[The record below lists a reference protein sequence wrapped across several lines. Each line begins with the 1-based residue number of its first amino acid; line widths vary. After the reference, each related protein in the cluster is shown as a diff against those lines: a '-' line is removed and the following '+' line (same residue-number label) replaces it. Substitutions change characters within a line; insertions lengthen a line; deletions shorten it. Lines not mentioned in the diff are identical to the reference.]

1 MSSHGDASVRPPEQ
15 GQLTAGQVRFLVG
28 SVAPEVDVRAAAG
41 RPYGRLSPTA
51 LQVGTD
57 GSVHLAASPS
67 AVDADA
73 HAAPE
78 VLGGAEPT
86 VRSEVFSL
94 ASTSYSLLTGHPPNP
109 YGFATVRRARP
120 DLDPRVDGVLAQAT
134 ARGPEFR
141 FPTVT
146 AFADALGAA
155 LGVSAEP
162 LRPVPPPG
170 STGQWAAIPA
180 PFAAAGPAPSPA
192 YSPPSGPMPTP
203 APPAPTGNRF
213 TGFEVS
219 ETALSIALLFLVI
232 LVGAGCLSLFL
243 IV

>member
-15 GQLTAGQVRFLVG
+15 GQLPAGRVGFLIG
-28 SVAPEVDVRAAAG
+28 STAPELDARAAAG
-41 RPYGRLSPTA
+41 RPYGRLSPAA
-51 LQVGTD
+51 LQIGID
-57 GSVHLAASPS
+57 GSVHLAAAPS

-86 VRSEVFSL
+86 ARSEVFSL
-94 ASTSYSLLTGHPPNP
+94 ASTSYTLLTGHPPNP

-146 AFADALGAA
+146 AFAEALEAA
-155 LGVSAEP
+155 LGVPAEP
-162 LRPVPPPG
+162 IRAAE
-170 STGQWAAIPA
+170 TGAAPA
-180 PFAAAGPAPSPA
+180 PDAAPTGPSALAQPVDPSPAAGPR
-192 YSPPSGPMPTP
+192 PTN
-203 APPAPTGNRF
+203 PPAQRAGSR
-213 TGFEVS
+213 FEVS
-219 ETALSIALLFLVI
+219 EAALTIALLFLVI
-232 LVGAGCLSLFL
+232 LIGAGCLSLFL